1 MKTERQARQYLLA
14 IFAMCLAVS
23 GCGRT
28 DAPQSAPVQ
37 QQGLNTPVSPLPERP
52 APDVAKG
59 AVAEYPKAG
68 QTNNHS
74 SPDFKG
80 GTAADQK

>member
-1 MKTERQARQYLLA
+1 MKRYFPLFIT
-14 IFAMCLAVS
+14 FCLTTA

-28 DAPQSAPVQ
+28 DAPATDAPQPSPIQ
-37 QQGLNTPVSPLPERP
+37 QQGLDTPITPLADRP

-59 AVAEYPKAG
+59 PVPEYPKPG
-68 QTNNHS
+68 QVNNHS

-80 GTAADQK
+80 GGASNQK